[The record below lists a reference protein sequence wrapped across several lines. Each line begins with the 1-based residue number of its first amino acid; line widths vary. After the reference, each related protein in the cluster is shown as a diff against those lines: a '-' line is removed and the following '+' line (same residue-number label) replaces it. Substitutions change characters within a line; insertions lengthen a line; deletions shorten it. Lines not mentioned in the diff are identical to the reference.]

1 MSAPRYSS
9 SNYDAAAAKYEQ
21 LAKKYSDTD
30 FSVNQMTAAEQA
42 RSQAKGAAESEGAAA
57 QNLAL
62 NAGYSRARAAQEGAA
77 ARANSYKNN
86 YSNSYSN
93 AYGAMRDNKNA
104 LMQQWNTRLNTQ
116 GALLNGA
123 MQKDSNNYQSES
135 NRYGAAM
142 GAVGGAFTGMANA
155 IPSDENLK
163 TIYAKTD
170 CNKRR
175 EELLSRLKGGK

>member
-9 SNYDAAAAKYEQ
+9 SNYDSAAEKYER
-21 LAKKYSDTD
+21 LAQKYTGENAYRYSDVA
-30 FSVNQMTAAEQA
+30 SRQA
-42 RSQAKGAAESEGAAA
+42 DSQAKATSESAGASA
-57 QNLAL
+57 QNLAR
-62 NAGYSRARAAQEGAA
+62 NAGYSRARAAREGAA
-77 ARANSYKNN
+77 ARAAAYKNQYANSYQNA
-86 YSNSYSN
+86 YSNINN
-93 AYGAMRDNKNA
+93 ANA
-104 LMQQWNTRLNTQ
+104 SELQAQ

-123 MQKDSNNYQSES
+123 MLKDSNNYQSES

>member
-9 SNYDAAAAKYEQ
+9 SNYDSAAAKYEQ

-86 YSNSYSN
+86 YSDSYNN

-123 MQKDSNNYQSES
+123 AQKDSNKYQSDS

-142 GAVGGAFTGMANA
+142 GAVGGIFTGAANA
-155 IPSDENLK
+155 LSDETMK
-163 TIYAKTD
+163 DITAKTD
-170 CNKRR
+170 CDRRR
-175 EELLSRLKGGK
+175 EELLARLRG

>member
-1 MSAPRYSS
+1 MSAPSYSS

-21 LAKKYSDTD
+21 LAKKYSETD
-30 FSVNQMTAAEQA
+30 FSINQMTAAEQA

-86 YSNSYSN
+86 YSNSYNN
-93 AYGAMRDNKNA
+93 AYGAMRDNQNTK
-104 LMQQWNTRLNTQ
+104 MSQMGTRLNAEANLMQ
-116 GALLNGA
+116 GAQA
-123 MQKDSNNYQSES
+123 KDQNRYTSDS

-142 GAVGGAFTGMANA
+142 GAVGGLFTGAANA
-155 IPSDENLK
+155 LSDEN
-163 TIYAKTD
+163 AKDIKDSSDATE
-170 CNKRR
+170 KRR
-175 EELLSRLKGGK
+175 CELLGKLRVVR